1 MTDAKTVHKLLC
13 IGLDQ
18 AGKTSILNILNKK
31 YNLMD
36 NIKPTVGIERDQIK
50 ILGIPIV
57 GWDLGGQK
65 QFREKYLKDSRL
77 FDSADSI
84 FYVIDIWNATRF
96 EDALQYYSK
105 ILEMLEKLKIRPEIV
120 ILLHKVDPNLRDNQ
134 KTKEILHNLKKLFQE
149 ESEGYHISVFATSI
163 FDRKS
168 IIEAFSKNLQEI
180 ISSLKPF
187 KRLLESV
194 ALLQKLD
201 AAILFDENLM
211 ILSDYYKDKETEQVC
226 LNTVFNAVHYLTTTN
241 PKLAES
247 NSFSTN
253 FELVLNVKNAQKKF
267 IFMEANYR
275 GWNIYLLTMSDKEQL
290 VDPAVVSAKFK
301 TMAHI
306 FEKKEKLIE

>member
-1 MTDAKTVHKLLC
+1 MTDAKTIHKLL
-13 IGLDQ
+13 IVGLDQ

-84 FYVIDIWNATRF
+84 FYVIDVWNATRF

-134 KTKEILHNLKKLFQE
+134 KTKEILNNLKKLFQE

-168 IIEAFSKNLQEI
+168 IIEAFSKNLMEI

-187 KRLLESV
+187 KKLLESV

-211 ILSDYYKDKETEQVC
+211 ILSDYYKDKETEEVC

-290 VDPAVVSAKFK
+290 VDPVVVSAKFK

-306 FEKKEKLIE
+306 FEKREKLNE